1 MSDHNH
7 ETDGN
12 PGWWIARPENAN
24 KVWTALIVAC
34 ISLVLVD
41 LIYHNFVHEKY
52 AYFAFETII
61 GFHGFYGLVAFMFV
75 VICGKQLRTI
85 LMRDENYYEPDHLD
99 EHQKNLAQE
108 EDAH

>member
-34 ISLVLVD
+34 VGLTHIGDQLLLQVRILASQQQVP
-41 LIYHNFVHEKY
+41 LIVR
-52 AYFAFETII
+52 
-61 GFHGFYGLVAFMFV
+61 
-75 VICGKQLRTI
+75 C
-85 LMRDENYYEPDHLD
+85 
-99 EHQKNLAQE
+99 
-108 EDAH
+108 

>member
-34 ISLVLVD
+34 VSLVLVD
-41 LIYHNFVHEKY
+41 LIYHNFIYKKY

-99 EHQKNLAQE
+99 EYQKNLSQE
-108 EDAH
+108 EEAH

>member
-41 LIYHNFVHEKY
+41 LIYHNFVNEKY
-52 AYFAFETII
+52 AYSAFETII

-108 EDAH
+108 EEAH